1 MQLENVENL
10 LLKKQL
16 FEANQQLKTFEN
28 EISVL
33 KQQNTMLK
41 QESRQTLQNDNNNNW
56 IVIIL
61 ISAIILFYLNDLY
74 AFIPELT
81 VNNIKKKFSEST

>member
-16 FEANQQLKTFEN
+16 FEANQQLETFKN

-33 KQQNTMLK
+33 NQQNTMLK
-41 QESRQTLQNDNNNNW
+41 QESRQTLQNDNNNSW

-61 ISAIILFYLNDLY
+61 ISTIILFYLNDLY

-81 VNNIKKKFSEST
+81 VNNIKKKFSESA